1 MLGSFLCGFQFD
13 KVGVQFPDSPGRR
26 EAALT
31 QFGPAPL
38 IIPPC
43 LAADTAGRCR
53 ALAKVPMLSHESID
67 KFARHQNVERYRR
80 LLEKITDENQRDH
93 LLKLF
98 ADAKQK
104 QKDAEDPASLY

>member
-1 MLGSFLCGFQFD
+1 
-13 KVGVQFPDSPGRR
+13 
-26 EAALT
+26 
-31 QFGPAPL
+31 
-38 IIPPC
+38 
-43 LAADTAGRCR
+43 
-53 ALAKVPMLSHESID
+53 MLSHESID
-67 KFARHQNVERYRR
+67 KFARHQNVERYSR